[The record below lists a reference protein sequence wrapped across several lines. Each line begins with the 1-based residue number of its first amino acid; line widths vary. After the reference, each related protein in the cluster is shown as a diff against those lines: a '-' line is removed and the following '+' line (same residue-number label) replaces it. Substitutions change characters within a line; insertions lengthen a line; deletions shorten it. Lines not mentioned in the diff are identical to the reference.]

1 MDKITISAQLINA
14 ILAYIGS
21 KPYQEV
27 FQLVSAI
34 QEEAKN
40 QAKEEEPNA

>member
-1 MDKITISAQLINA
+1 MEKLQISTVLLNSIMGY
-14 ILAYIGS
+14 LGTR
-21 KPYQEV
+21 PYQEV